1 MIQRLLIGG
10 CTILVAGLVS
20 LPVRAQQTPQTP
32 QAPRPAQPT
41 NQTVSPAET
50 RQFANAVKQVLAI
63 SRQSE
68 SQAVQAIRSE
78 GLTEQRFD
86 EIFRSERNPQQ
97 KPTKPVQAA
106 EKQQYDRALAK
117 LVQLG
122 KDNDA
127 KVESA
132 LKKEGLDMPRFNQ
145 IFQIV
150 RANPQLRQQ
159 VQQLIQQ
166 N

>member
-1 MIQRLLIGG
+1 MIQRLLMGG
-10 CTILVAGLVS
+10 CAILVAGLVS
-20 LPVRAQQTPQTP
+20 LPVRAQQTQAPQ
-32 QAPRPAQPT
+32 QAPRPAQP
-41 NQTVSPAET
+41 NQTVTPAET

-68 SQAVQAIRSE
+68 TQAVQAIRSE

-97 KPTKPVQAA
+97 KPAKPVQAT

-117 LVQLG
+117 LVALG

-132 LKKEGLDMPRFNQ
+132 VKKEGLDIPRFNQ

-150 RANPQLRQQ
+150 RSNPQLRQQ

>member
-10 CTILVAGLVS
+10 CAILVAGLVS
-20 LPVRAQQTPQTP
+20 LPVRAQQTPQ
-32 QAPRPAQPT
+32 APKPAPTT
-41 NQTVSPAET
+41 NQTVTPAET

-68 SQAVQAIRSE
+68 TQATQAIRSE

-97 KPTKPVQAA
+97 KPSKPVEAT
-106 EKQQYDRALAK
+106 EKQKYDRALAK
-117 LVQLG
+117 LVQLS
-122 KDNDA
+122 KDSDA
-127 KVESA
+127 KVETA
-132 LKKEGLDMPRFNQ
+132 VKKEGLDIPRFNQ

-150 RANPQLRQQ
+150 RSNPQLRQQ